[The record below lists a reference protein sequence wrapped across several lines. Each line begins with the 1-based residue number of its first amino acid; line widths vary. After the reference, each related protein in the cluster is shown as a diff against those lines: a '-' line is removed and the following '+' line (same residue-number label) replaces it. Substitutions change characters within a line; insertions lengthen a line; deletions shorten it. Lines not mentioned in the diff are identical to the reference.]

1 MTKSCFCFGMIM
13 VEVGDDAVNE
23 GPRGTVSY
31 IAPIAVRTN
40 TSRRSATK
48 DSANYNWFSDLGAAL
63 L

>member
-1 MTKSCFCFGMIM
+1 M

-48 DSANYNWFSDLGAAL
+48 DSANYNWFSDLGAPL